1 MKLNASFYCQ
11 ANTSEMQQA
20 AVAANSALDD
30 VLLHTYIP
38 ISDLGLPL
46 HQQYLELAPN
56 DARGA

>member
-1 MKLNASFYCQ
+1 
-11 ANTSEMQQA
+11 MQQA